1 MKLIIMILMIGIGLS
16 FGAFAQ
22 TKMSNDRKSKYTSS
36 LWKKRV
42 GKLENRLPRAYQA
55 NTTDEVISI
64 SSSGVSKKTQMIK
77 DPAACE
83 VKSFVFD
90 NFKFV
95 MLDKDAIVMTYT
107 ARQDG
112 VCRGQNISSQVRATV
127 NYVKRDG
134 RWLEAMYMEMPMSGQ
149 SGAIQE

>member
-1 MKLIIMILMIGIGLS
+1 MIGIGLP
-16 FGAFAQ
+16 FVAFAQ
-22 TKMSNDRKSKYTSS
+22 TKMSNNPKVEAQIIALEKAGWEA
-36 LWKKRV
+36 WK
-42 GKLENRLPRAYQA
+42 NRAPAWYQA

-64 SSSGVSKKTQMIK
+64 NSGGVSNKAQMIK
-77 DPAACE
+77 DLAACE
-83 VKSFVFD
+83 VKSFALD

-112 VCRGQNISSQVRATV
+112 VCSGQKLPSQVRATV

-134 RWLEAMYMEMPMSGQ
+134 RWLEAMYMETPMTGQ
-149 SGAIQE
+149 SSAIQE